1 MKQITITITLLM
13 AVFSVTAQ
21 TDIHTKGYQVCDF
34 NDVTKSYSNCR
45 YDSTFESRFV
55 FNDSEKSFSHFTTD
69 MKSTYYIDST
79 INEVGED
86 VYYATSDVE
95 NRYLFVFDYAEEKVI
110 YIYPMDGSYV
120 IATRIKE
127 IFESN

>member
-1 MKQITITITLLM
+1 
-13 AVFSVTAQ
+13 
-21 TDIHTKGYQVCDF
+21 
-34 NDVTKSYSNCR
+34 
-45 YDSTFESRFV
+45 
-55 FNDSEKSFSHFTTD
+55 

-86 VYYATSDVE
+86 VYYAKSDVE
-95 NRYLFVFDYAEEKVI
+95 NRYLFVFDYAAEKVI

-120 IATRIKE
+120 IATKIKE